1 MHTEFHPEQPQKAT
15 GLLNVL
21 TILTIIGSVIGL
33 LQAPWAFMTAEENLQ
48 RTQEMMQSK
57 DLENAPAFVKSM
69 FNEDMLKMA
78 QLTVQHKWTILI
90 LGVVGSLL
98 CLIGAIQM
106 RKLKRQGFT
115 LWILGEWMPI
125 LASVFLI
132 GLGSFGAMMAI
143 GYLVPVVMTILYLF
157 SRKQLQHA

>member
-1 MHTEFHPEQPQKAT
+1 MFLEQPQKAT

-33 LQAPWAFMTAEENLQ
+33 LQAPWAFLTAEENLKK
-48 RTQEMMQSK
+48 TQEMMLSK
-57 DLENAPAFVKSM
+57 DLEDAPAFVKNM

-90 LGVVGSLL
+90 LAVVGSVL
-98 CLIGAIQM
+98 CLVGAIQM

-115 LWILGEWMPI
+115 LWMVGEWLPI
-125 LASVFLI
+125 LATMVLI
-132 GLGSFGAMMAI
+132 GVGKFSIMIAI
-143 GYLVPVVMTILYLF
+143 GYLFPVAMTILYLF
-157 SRKQLQHA
+157 NRKQLQHA

>member
-1 MHTEFHPEQPQKAT
+1 MFPEQPQKAT

-21 TILTIIGSVIGL
+21 TILTIVGSLLGL
-33 LQAPWAFMTAEENLQ
+33 LQAPWAFLTAEDNLQ

-57 DLENAPAFVKSM
+57 DLENAPAFVKNM

-98 CLIGAIQM
+98 CLVGAIQM

-115 LWILGEWMPI
+115 LWIAGEWLPI

-132 GLGSFGAMMAI
+132 GLGSFGAMMVI
-143 GYLVPVVMTILYLF
+143 GYLVPLVMTILYLTC
-157 SRKQLQHA
+157 RNQLQHA

>member
-1 MHTEFHPEQPQKAT
+1 MHTEFHPEKPQKAT

-21 TILTIIGSVIGL
+21 TILTIIGSVLGL
-33 LQAPWAFMTAEENLQ
+33 IQAPWGFLTAEENLQ

-57 DLENAPAFVKSM
+57 DLENAPAFVKNM